1 MNLIVAVDS
10 NWAIGKENKLLVSI
24 PQDMKFF
31 RETTKGKVVAMGR
44 KTLESFPGG
53 QPLKNRVNVVLT
65 TDKNYKVKDTVI
77 VHTIEEMLDE
87 LKKYDSEDIFV
98 IGGESI
104 YRQLLPYCTKAYI
117 TKIDHAYDADTY
129 FPNLDEDPEWEMTK
143 ISEEQTYFDGL
154 QGYLIESRHPDFSEY
169 DWSDLIYAFELL
181 LEDTLCLHAPEMLT
195 SQPKLWEA
203 LFSSISAFEFDT
215 QRRIA
220 AIDIGQLSF
229 TQLSAIN
236 SLLKT
241 PIFEIRALSLQQLQ
255 EIYSA

>member
-44 KTLESFPGG
+44 KTLESFPQGR
-53 QPLKNRVNVVLT
+53 PLANRVNIVISHNP
-65 TDKNYKVKDTVI
+65 DYQVKDAI
-77 VHTIEEMLDE
+77 VVHSIEELLEE
-87 LKKYDSEDIFV
+87 LKKYDEENIYI

-143 ISEEQTYFDGL
+143 ISDEQTYFDL
-154 QGYLIESRHPDFSEY
+154 EY
-169 DWSDLIYAFELL
+169 VFTIYE
-181 LEDTLCLHAPEMLT
+181 
-195 SQPKLWEA
+195 
-203 LFSSISAFEFDT
+203 
-215 QRRIA
+215 RR
-220 AIDIGQLSF
+220 
-229 TQLSAIN
+229 
-236 SLLKT
+236 
-241 PIFEIRALSLQQLQ
+241 
-255 EIYSA
+255 

>member
-77 VHTIEEMLDE
+77 VHTIEEMVDE

-104 YRQLLPYCTKAYI
+104 YRQLLPYWRPGIIGGQKPLYSHVVSPSVSTPGSNCCSS
-117 TKIDHAYDADTY
+117 
-129 FPNLDEDPEWEMTK
+129 P
-143 ISEEQTYFDGL
+143 G
-154 QGYLIESRHPDFSEY
+154 R
-169 DWSDLIYAFELL
+169 
-181 LEDTLCLHAPEMLT
+181 APKVVP
-195 SQPKLWEA
+195 S
-203 LFSSISAFEFDT
+203 
-215 QRRIA
+215 
-220 AIDIGQLSF
+220 G
-229 TQLSAIN
+229 
-236 SLLKT
+236 
-241 PIFEIRALSLQQLQ
+241 
-255 EIYSA
+255 